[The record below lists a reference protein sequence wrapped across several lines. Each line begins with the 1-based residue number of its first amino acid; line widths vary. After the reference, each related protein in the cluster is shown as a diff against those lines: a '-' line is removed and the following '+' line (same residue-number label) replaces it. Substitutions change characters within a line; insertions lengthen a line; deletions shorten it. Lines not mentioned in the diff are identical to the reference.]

1 MQLRNTT
8 LDDLAAIIGFTATA
22 RLAAWFGGKNL
33 YVPGEIQPDSV
44 LASLI
49 GMSAA
54 RRLQKEFNREWLA
67 MPSLAIALR
76 DSRYATICE
85 MMQDDEPLTTVA
97 TKMDMSLRRVQ
108 QLRVEFEVLGLLP
121 PRKFAEKV
129 QQEVERKAQ
138 AKHRGKKTGVRRG

>member
-33 YVPGEIQPDSV
+33 YVPAEVAPDSV
-44 LASLI
+44 LVSLI

-54 RRLQKEFNREWLA
+54 RRLQKEFKRQWLA

-76 DSRYATICE
+76 DSRYATICDLMQSE
-85 MMQDDEPLTTVA
+85 MPLTMVA
-97 TKMDMSLRRVQ
+97 TQMDMSLRRVQ

-129 QQEVERKAQ
+129 QQEMDRKA
-138 AKHRGKKTGVRRG
+138 RGKKTGVRRG

>member
-33 YVPGEIQPDSV
+33 YVPAEVAPDSV
-44 LASLI
+44 LVSLI

-54 RRLQKEFNREWLA
+54 RRLQKEFKRQWLA

-76 DSRYATICE
+76 DSRYATICDLMQSE
-85 MMQDDEPLTTVA
+85 MPLTMVA
-97 TKMDMSLRRVQ
+97 TQMGMSLRRVQ

-129 QQEVERKAQ
+129 QQDTEAKARRKT
-138 AKHRGKKTGVRRG
+138 KGTDHG

>member
-54 RRLQKEFNREWLA
+54 RRLQKEFKREWLA

-85 MMQDDEPLTTVA
+85 LMQKDMPLTMVA
-97 TKMDMSLRRVQ
+97 TQMDMTLRRVQ

-129 QQEVERKAQ
+129 QAEVERKG
-138 AKHRGKKTGVRRG
+138 RGKTTGVRRG